1 MLRKTEVL
9 SLILD
14 QDRCTI
20 SNLNLRKVVVLSLIP
35 KQDSIISKLKK
46 VGGLEFVRQ
55 PGKFG
60 QVSFVVQ

>member
-20 SNLNLRKVVVLSLIP
+20 SNLNLRKVVVLSLIAN
-35 KQDSIISKLKK
+35 QDSIISKLKK
-46 VGGLEFVRQ
+46 VSGDEFVRQ

-60 QVSFVVQ
+60 QISFVA

>member
-20 SNLNLRKVVVLSLIP
+20 SNLNLKKLVVLSLIP
-35 KQDSIISKLKK
+35 NQDSIISKLKK
-46 VGGLEFVRQ
+46 VSGDEFVRQ

-60 QVSFVVQ
+60 QVSFVA